1 MCCVTKTSS
10 CFFVSQGF
18 RIVDRYACNHLAQFT
33 QPQHRARHSRAI
45 CQSLKPKLAV
55 ENALLQK
62 RNVNYSYLQEQRQ
75 QHRTPKPL
83 IRKQSDER
91 TTLIRTHVEDGE
103 ERKKH
108 QRSKSH
114 CLRVTQVA

>member
-1 MCCVTKTSS
+1 MCCVTKTST

-45 CQSLKPKLAV
+45 EPIVEAQARV

-91 TTLIRTHVEDGE
+91 TTLIRTHVDAGE
-103 ERKKH
+103 
-108 QRSKSH
+108 
-114 CLRVTQVA
+114 